1 MVILNEVQL
10 GAALRERRELS
21 GLTQAAV
28 ADRAAVSRAFVIDL
42 ERGRRPR
49 AELTRVLA
57 VIRALDA
64 AITLTDHQTKSAE
77 EALDEPD
84 PRDPVGHAVVHAQDD
99 AGGGCRGAR
108 DDEQFPERAL
118 KRQRRGHENG
128 GQLRQSGRPGRLR

>member
-1 MVILNEVQL
+1 MALILNEVQL

-57 VIRALDA
+57 VMRALDA
-64 AITLTDHQTKSAE
+64 AITLTGHQTKSAE
-77 EALDEPD
+77 EALDE
-84 PRDPVGHAVVHAQDD
+84 
-99 AGGGCRGAR
+99 
-108 DDEQFPERAL
+108 L
-118 KRQRRGHENG
+118 
-128 GQLRQSGRPGRLR
+128 LGRS